1 MHRTD
6 GGRDM
11 RSREYLWAVTL
22 VAGITGTAWLPA
34 RLHALQQSA
43 DSLVLDR
50 IFQVARVGFHRTITA
65 RLAASPY
72 REDLDA
78 AERAWLADTASGLFD
93 RVIYLGWQK
102 DRAAYDSLRR
112 GGDYREFERR
122 FRGLASEYATR
133 LVDNLFRKSGN
144 FDLLMSI
151 PGRKEARPLALFRAS
166 LAWGAK
172 AGPPTLA
179 AGHHATVD
187 GALLARQWW
196 LPVIE
201 VPRAQQVTM
210 GRGVRVA
217 VLDTGIDPTLDLF
230 QGRLAPGVDLLAHQG
245 PPWLEPADNPVW
257 DWGWHGTA
265 VSSVLLTV
273 APEVTIIPIRT
284 GDGEVSN
291 DPPYPYWLDESVAAG
306 IHAALARGAQVINI
320 SAGIDGHPILEEAVD
335 AALARGVVV
344 VAAAGRYARS
354 QKPGE
359 PFVPSFP
366 ASYPQV
372 VNAGTFG
379 VSQGVF
385 SWWEPLHPSRTL
397 DVLTPGVDV
406 LMATPS
412 YPEPTKLMPA
422 TGSSLSAPVA
432 TGIVALMMAADSVTP
447 AVARR
452 SARYARWIEGLLQQ
466 TANPRLVGAS
476 GFTEHTGYGVVN
488 AAAAVAAARTG
499 MP

>member
-1 MHRTD
+1 
-6 GGRDM
+6 M
-11 RSREYLWAVTL
+11 RSRRRSCNVVLL
-22 VAGITGTAWLPA
+22 VAALAATAVAPSPLGA
-34 RLHALQQSA
+34 QQHAAA
-43 DSLVLDR
+43 DSLGLDR
-50 IFQVARVGFHRTITA
+50 IFRTVRAGFHRTIAA
-65 RLAASPY
+65 RLPASPFY
-72 REDLDA
+72 DELEA
-78 AERAWLADTASGLFD
+78 AEIAWLADTSSGLFD

-102 DRAAYDSLRR
+102 DRAVFDSLRR
-112 GGDYREFERR
+112 RGDHREFEHR
-122 FRGLASEYATR
+122 FRALASEYAIR

-144 FDLLMSI
+144 FDMLMSI

-172 AGPPTLA
+172 GGPPTLA
-179 AGHHATVD
+179 ADHHPTVD
-187 GALLARQWW
+187 RAQLARQWW
-196 LPVIE
+196 LPVIG
-201 VPRAQQVTM
+201 VPQAQQVTR

-230 QGRLAPGVDLLAHQG
+230 QGRLEPGVDLVGHRGA
-245 PPWLEPADNPVW
+245 PWLERADDPVW

-291 DPPYPYWLDESVAAG
+291 DPPYPYWLDESIAAG
-306 IHAALARGAQVINI
+306 IHVALARGAQVINI

-354 QKPGE
+354 QKSGE

-379 VSQGVF
+379 ASQGAF
-385 SWWEPLHPSRTL
+385 TWWEPLHPSRTL

-406 LMATPS
+406 LIATPS

-432 TGIVALMMAADSVTP
+432 TGIVALMIAADSVTP
-447 AVARR
+447 PAARR

-466 TANPRLVGAS
+466 TADPRLVGVS
-476 GFTEHTGYGVVN
+476 GFTEHTGYGAVN
-488 AAAAVAAARTG
+488 AAAAVTAARTG